1 MYYPDTLSMLTKNEK
16 PRLTAFLSF
25 KKKNKTIILTT
36 HLLAVLPKLCD
47 NVVLIN
53 RGKIIDVIKPEIVIV
68 KYREYVKE

>member
-1 MYYPDTLSMLTKNEK
+1 MYYPDTLYMLTKNEK

-47 NVVLIN
+47 NVMLIN
-53 RGKIIDVIKPEIVIV
+53 SEK
-68 KYREYVKE
+68 